1 MDLLNAVAKSEQ
13 RVHCWLVGGGPQKD
27 ALAARAAQND
37 LVGRVHFLPNQDH
50 TALAEIM
57 SAFDV
62 FALPSRTVGNW
73 KEQFGRVIAEA
84 GAAGIAVI
92 GSDSGAI
99 PDVIGDAG
107 IVFPEGD
114 ETAIADA
121 IRTLLEQPALR
132 AEYGAN
138 GRRRAEELFS
148 WQPVAKQYSDLLL
161 YLSGLKER
169 PDFTQNIV

>member
-1 MDLLNAVAKSEQ
+1 
-13 RVHCWLVGGGPQKD
+13 
-27 ALAARAAQND
+27 
-37 LVGRVHFLPNQDH
+37 
-50 TALAEIM
+50 M